1 MRQDSIQGLEVI
13 LKANSEYLY
22 SSSKDKTETYDKCNW
37 IITRVI
43 QGLSFNDKLK
53 DKADRYYVNIS
64 SSDLKKY
71 LGTRDYKTIISLL
84 IQARIVKSNDK
95 YSTGNFSKSYCLTNN
110 AFERKLIEV
119 EVASESFKNRLLKI
133 AEKNFIETNSDPLLK
148 KVLDNTAKL
157 IIVEQDS
164 YYKDKLL
171 DLTEEEMDND
181 IDPEDKL
188 KERTQQY
195 YRYKIFYEEFKFL
208 NENTSSFELFKS
220 KVYQSPTIAK
230 SGRIYHTASS
240 IPRHIRRSMR
250 VVGGHYIWEVDMSAA
265 QPTLLMLEWLKT
277 GGLDSA
283 EHGLCLNLI
292 LKGEL
297 YHYIQNNSQYFK
309 ALEYS
314 TLKKEALQAL
324 YEPNTKSE
332 RNQAL
337 YSLFPLFMNWI
348 NKLKRKDYRIASHIG
363 QSLEAKIFVEVYRNL
378 PDDIFALIIHDSIL
392 CLESQ
397 TSIIKQKLI
406 DRTIELFSFLKEAS
420 DLTALFKTSLVS
432 IKNEEL
438 LKNKNV
444 RLLAEYL
451 KRKQADS

>member
-1 MRQDSIQGLEVI
+1 MFNIVPSI
-13 LKANSEYLY
+13 
-22 SSSKDKTETYDKCNW
+22 
-37 IITRVI
+37 
-43 QGLSFNDKLK
+43 LS
-53 DKADRYYVNIS
+53 
-64 SSDLKKY
+64 
-71 LGTRDYKTIISLL
+71 
-84 IQARIVKSNDK
+84 
-95 YSTGNFSKSYCLTNN
+95 
-110 AFERKLIEV
+110 
-119 EVASESFKNRLLKI
+119 
-133 AEKNFIETNSDPLLK
+133 
-148 KVLDNTAKL
+148 
-157 IIVEQDS
+157 
-164 YYKDKLL
+164 
-171 DLTEEEMDND
+171 
-181 IDPEDKL
+181 
-188 KERTQQY
+188 QY
-195 YRYKIFYEEFKFL
+195 YYC
-208 NENTSSFELFKS
+208 
-220 KVYQSPTIAK
+220 
-230 SGRIYHTASS
+230 SG
-240 IPRHIRRSMR
+240 
-250 VVGGHYIWEVDMSAA
+250 G